1 MGLDIKAMIVDDSMT
16 IRKIIKTNLDKMGI
30 NNVLEAGD
38 GEAAIRLLAANTD
51 TGILFLD
58 YNMPILN
65 GFQTVKKMREYPNL
79 AHIKIVMVSS
89 AITKPLLAEF
99 QNLGIAGF
107 ISKPFDMQKFNDIVL
122 PILEAPMVGGTFVEA
137 EGIAKSDV
145 LRLFGSESPMVS
157 FDGKKIAFNFQTEKI
172 TLDADI
178 IARCGSIYTELS
190 E

>member
-1 MGLDIKAMIVDDSMT
+1 MHQ
-16 IRKIIKTNLDKMGI
+16 
-30 NNVLEAGD
+30 AGD
-38 GEAAIRLLAANTD
+38 GEAALRLLAANTD

-65 GFQTVKKMREYPNL
+65 GFQTVKKMREYANL
-79 AHIKIVMVSS
+79 AHVKIVMVSS

-122 PILEAPMVGGTFVEA
+122 PILEAPIVGGTFVDS
-137 EGIAKSDV
+137 EGIPKSDV

-157 FDGKKIAFNFQTEKI
+157 FDGKKIAFNFQICSFHFFTSLFFNAFTAK
-172 TLDADI
+172 A
-178 IARCGSIYTELS
+178 IAVYVLPDPAGPIPNTISFL
-190 E
+190 

>member
-1 MGLDIKAMIVDDSMT
+1 MGIDIKAMIVDDSMT

-38 GEAAIRLLAANTD
+38 GDAALRLLAANTD

-65 GFQTVKKMREYPNL
+65 GFQTVKKMREYANL
-79 AHIKIVMVSS
+79 AHVKIVMVSS

-122 PILEAPMVGGTFVEA
+122 PILEAPIVGGTFVDS
-137 EGIAKSDV
+137 EGIPKSDV

-172 TLDADI
+172 TIDADT